1 MLSIDDIIKLLEKLK
16 EENATVV
23 SINSEPIIEDFELIN
38 GAGME
43 TIKYKYTIELEYEQ
57 EVRHYKK
64 ITGFREYID

>member
-1 MLSIDDIIKLLEKLK
+1 MLSIDDIIKLLERLK
-16 EENATVV
+16 EENTTVV

-38 GAGME
+38 GTGIE

-57 EVRHYKK
+57 EAHHYKK